1 MTIDSPELPAF
12 GIVDQNA
19 DHGVLSIE
27 PGGACRLTL
36 VARTERGFPRREFA
50 SIPQPTWKSVAA
62 AVHREL
68 LRVMDPEETGPK
80 APAFRSGNQALS
92 PLITRE
98 LAVLFWSLMEDGE
111 GTHIQTLLSGWRQ
124 LAREE
129 RWWLYA
135 RASNP
140 AQKLGHG
147 WRRALFF
154 ALTDP
159 ADTRT
164 APRLLEI
171 MEAASAQKKSSAS
184 KPQRPVSYREVL
196 KENRAATKRS
206 SGKAAL
212 QTAPIRSQTKNRT
225 NGKGAGDR
233 IPDKPRRKG
242 RGPSNS
248 TYSHEA

>member
-1 MTIDSPELPAF
+1 MITDTPELLSF
-12 GIVDQNA
+12 GRVDQNA
-19 DHGVLSIE
+19 EHGVLSIE
-27 PGGACRLTL
+27 SGGHCRLTL
-36 VARTERGFPRREFA
+36 VARTERGFPRRELA
-50 SIPQPTWKSVAA
+50 CIPLPTWKSV
-62 AVHREL
+62 VSVVQREL
-68 LRVMDPEETGPK
+68 LRVMDPEEIGQK
-80 APAFRSGNQALS
+80 APSFRSGNQALS

-98 LAVLFWSLMEDGE
+98 LAVLFWSLLEDGE
-111 GTHIQTLLSGWRQ
+111 GTHTQTLLSGWRQ

-171 MEAASAQKKSSAS
+171 MEAASAQKKSSTSQPQKPVNYRDVLGKEKPTKTKATAQKFPQSAS
-184 KPQRPVSYREVL
+184 GQHPLSPR
-196 KENRAATKRS
+196 TRS
-206 SGKAAL
+206 
-212 QTAPIRSQTKNRT
+212 
-225 NGKGAGDR
+225 KGVVQLC
-233 IPDKPRRKG
+233 
-242 RGPSNS
+242 PSR
-248 TYSHEA
+248 